1 MTEPFGPIQRG
12 LVSRQFNNVL
22 DLDASR
28 KVKQATGKAVSI
40 KKNMGADSPE
50 MTKHEDEAMAL
61 TKPVPVKKS
70 KFNKV
75 MDYLGLGDPNV

>member
-28 KVKQATGKAVSI
+28 KVKAATGKAVAI
-40 KKNMGADSPE
+40 RKAMTPDSPE
-50 MTKHEDEAMAL
+50 MTKHEDEAIAL
-61 TKPVPVKKS
+61 TKPPVTKKS
-70 KFNKV
+70 RMDKV
-75 MDYLGLGDPNV
+75 WDYLGLGDQE